1 MTIWTEKA
9 ITMIRKAET
18 KAYTMNHAQLD
29 PLHLLWAFLE
39 GGPQVE
45 KMART
50 MDLDPDMVSQAAE
63 QELGRMPADD
73 NFEVSTPNDS
83 LRRLFLRAVDLGAT
97 SPVVRREGLIGRRE
111 LMLALTED
119 SGRAGAL
126 VRNFETAGDPIQ
138 G

>member
-9 ITMIRKAET
+9 IRMIRKAEN

-39 GGPQVE
+39 GGPQAE
-45 KMART
+45 KMAKS
-50 MDLDPDMVSQAAE
+50 MELDPEMVAKAAE
-63 QELGRMPADD
+63 QELGRMPIEEG
-73 NFEVSTPNDS
+73 FEVSSPNDS

-97 SPVVRREGLIGRRE
+97 SPVVRQEGLIGRRE

-126 VRNFETAGDPIQ
+126 VRNFETAGDPT
-138 G
+138 